1 MSGRQTWWP
10 VLAVTT
16 LGSLGAKQD
25 LVSRNTEAEQKVN
38 GNSAYLTS
46 WAVLNTKSI
55 NVFSWTWSASGIGR
69 GVESV
74 EY

>member
-1 MSGRQTWWP
+1 M
-10 VLAVTT
+10 LAVIA
-16 LGSLGAKQD
+16 LGSLGAGDYTWAAKQD

-55 NVFSWTWSASGIGR
+55 NVSSWTRSASGIGR